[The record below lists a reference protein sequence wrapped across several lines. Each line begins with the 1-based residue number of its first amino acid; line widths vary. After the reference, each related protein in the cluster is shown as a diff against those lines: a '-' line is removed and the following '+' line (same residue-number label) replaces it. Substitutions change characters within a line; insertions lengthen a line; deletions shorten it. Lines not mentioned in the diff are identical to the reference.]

1 MKNLLA
7 FSKKNIFQF
16 ISHLPT
22 TIYSISEKIS
32 LLITTTDIF
41 HIIRE
46 KKTMHDYV
54 LQMLLTPVA
63 RMNDLRDSV
72 LSNFSH
78 FI

>member
-1 MKNLLA
+1 MKSLLA

-41 HIIRE
+41 HSIRE
-46 KKTMHDYV
+46 QKTMHDYV
-54 LQMLLTPVA
+54 LQMLRPVV